1 MELLTLSSITVQ
13 CQPGSVSILKS
24 RSTITHVRRH
34 WGRYHAS
41 SGHGYSTHLIGTRN
55 IVPPTSAIR
64 DTLVEPH
71 ASHWKEQLNPVT
83 SSASYPRYSSPSA
96 ICRMEDERTHH
107 QAMRFTLPESPIGHR
122 RHRIPR
128 HVESSR
134 RAAERAHVTINS
146 TSHYSSRVHHMPQ
159 RPNPMSLDVSQLPIQ
174 TTRKESLSPIA
185 TDSTPV
191 PSYLSLGN
199 ESEPPPLHRHKR
211 KHSQLR
217 DAIIQESLLAPE
229 PSVEESMPMPHVPN
243 TFPSVLQRDTITQ
256 TQSRRVG
263 PQQPEQKLKKNIMDW
278 KIRKQTLEADPLL
291 DAVEA
296 KRVYCKLCKKWV
308 KLDARNDYYPGLW
321 IKHRE
326 HHRNKKSDETGGGS
340 RSNWSSEEQL
350 PDNVTERPT
359 RKRRAVGSTHTQHS
373 W

>member
-1 MELLTLSSITVQ
+1 M
-13 CQPGSVSILKS
+13 
-24 RSTITHVRRH
+24 
-34 WGRYHAS
+34 
-41 SGHGYSTHLIGTRN
+41 
-55 IVPPTSAIR
+55 SAIR
-64 DTLVEPH
+64 DTLVEPP

-83 SSASYPRYSSPSA
+83 SSVSYPRYSSPSA
-96 ICRMEDERTHH
+96 TCRMEDERTHH
-107 QAMRFTLPESPIGHR
+107 QAMRFALPESPIEHR

-134 RAAERAHVTINS
+134 RAAERAHATINS

-159 RPNPMSLDVSQLPIQ
+159 RPNPMSLDVSRLPIQ
-174 TTRKESLSPIA
+174 TTRKEPLSPAFLIA

-199 ESEPPPLHRHKR
+199 ESKPPHLHRHKR
-211 KHSQLR
+211 KHSQLH
-217 DAIIQESLLAPE
+217 DAIIQESFLAPE

-243 TFPSVLQRDTITQ
+243 IFPSVLQQDTITQ
-256 TQSRRVG
+256 TQSRRVS

-359 RKRRAVGSTHTQHS
+359 RKRRAVGGTHTQHS
-373 W
+373 R